1 MRIFV
6 AIVPAAEEIER
17 LYVAARELRQAS
29 FPIRWAPPENI
40 HLTLK
45 FLGEVTDDRIREL
58 GDALARA
65 LADVGAF
72 EIRLDGFGA
81 FPSPRR
87 PSVVWAGVERNPH
100 LEEVYERVEEALS
113 GLGHPRE
120 TREFH
125 PHLTL
130 GRARKGTGP
139 RQFAGLAERLG
150 ALSWTDTFGVDAVDV
165 VRSELK
171 PTGAEYDSL
180 RRLELAG

>member
-6 AIVPAAEEIER
+6 AIVPAADETER

-29 FPIRWAPPENI
+29 FPIRWMPPENI

-45 FLGEVTDDRIREL
+45 FLGELSGDRIADL
-58 GDALARA
+58 GDALGQA
-65 LADVGAF
+65 LADVRAF

-87 PSVVWAGVERNPH
+87 PSVVWAGVESNPH
-100 LEEVYERVEEALS
+100 LEDVYERVEGALAE
-113 GLGHPRE
+113 LGHPRE

-130 GRARKGTGP
+130 GRARKGNGP
-139 RQFAGLAERLG
+139 RQFRGLAELLG
-150 ALSWTDTFGVDAVDV
+150 TLSWTDTFGVGAVDV
-165 VRSELK
+165 VRSEPK
-171 PTGAEYDSL
+171 PTGAEYDTL
-180 RRLELAG
+180 RRLELRR